1 MNLRATLVGILSGLL
16 VSIAAWAQNQP
27 LPKPVSP
34 PLPIPGSNPPPA
46 SNANP
51 VAPPRAGDAALPPAS
66 SEPALAP
73 FIDGQTIGVVR
84 IDLKDIDLKS
94 ISEWV
99 IGGVDDLRKSN
110 KELARA
116 REEVGQE
123 LGKFFDRVE
132 KFRSAGVG
140 RFYVVI
146 SLSDIMA
153 NRPPY
158 LVVPLENDADPKA
171 VEKAL
176 NETFGSGAPD
186 GSPTD
191 EVART
196 VGKAVVLALPAT
208 FDRLKANKSAP
219 RTDLSEA
226 FAIAGKA
233 QIRVALIPQENA
245 RKQLETVAGDLPDE
259 LGGGSIKKVSRGLG
273 WMAIAITMPPDP
285 SLKIVIQASDAADAK
300 TLYDIVNRSI
310 AWAADRKNGPPEELA
325 FTQMLSHLQP
335 KLEGDRILIELSP
348 ADTQRLAATLAGG
361 LLTARNQASR
371 IQVASNLRQLDMG
384 VMMYANEHTLKLP
397 KDLGP
402 DLDEYLGAN
411 SKQLWIDPLRPNQKK
426 PYVYLKLADKM
437 TEVKDPATAV
447 LIYENHTTWD
457 AGINVAFADGHV
469 EWIADEK
476 QFKSML
482 DQTKKNN
489 PQAAEMPQ

>member
-1 MNLRATLVGILSGLL
+1 MNLKLTLVGVLSGLL
-16 VSIAAWAQNQP
+16 VSAAALAQNQP

-51 VAPPRAGDAALPPAS
+51 IAPPAGGNVALPPAS
-66 SEPALAP
+66 SEPAVAP

-84 IDLKDIDLKS
+84 IDLKDLDLKS
-94 ISEWV
+94 ISDWV
-99 IGGVDDLRKSN
+99 IGGVDELRKSN
-110 KELARA
+110 KEQARA
-116 REEVGQE
+116 REEVGKE
-123 LGKFFDRVE
+123 LGKSFDRVE

-140 RFYVVI
+140 RLYVVI
-146 SLSDIMA
+146 SLSDIME

-196 VGKAVVLALPAT
+196 IENAVVFALPAT
-208 FDRLKANKSAP
+208 FDRLKASKPAARP
-219 RTDLSEA
+219 DLSEA
-226 FAIAGKA
+226 FATAGKA

-245 RKQLETVAGDLPDE
+245 RKQLEGVAGDLPDE

-273 WMAIAITMPPDP
+273 WMAIAITLPADP

-300 TLYDIVNRSI
+300 TLFDIVNRSI
-310 AWAADRKNGPPEELA
+310 AWAADRKTGPPEELA

-335 KLEGDRILIELSP
+335 KLENDRILIDLSP
-348 ADTQRLAATLAGG
+348 AETQKLAATLAGG
-361 LLTARNQASR
+361 LINARNQATR
-371 IQVASNLRQLDMG
+371 VQVANNLRQLDLG
-384 VMMYANEHTLKLP
+384 VITYATDHAGQFP

-402 DLDEYLGAN
+402 DLEKYLGTN

-426 PYVYLKLADKM
+426 PYVYLKLADKLRD
-437 TEVKDPATAV
+437 VKDASSAV
-447 LIYENHTTWD
+447 MIYENHTTWD

-482 DQTKKNN
+482 DQTKKSNS
-489 PQAAEMPQ
+489 QAAEMPQ